1 MKIIE
6 DAQFNVDA
14 GYYNWELRY
23 SDDEDDYIEA
33 WHDANDEDM
42 FKGTKLFLIQD
53 WDLKDIVNY
62 IKKAHECG
70 LKGEELHIERHYRKL
85 EKKC

>member
-6 DAQFNVDA
+6 DTQFNLDA

-23 SDDEDDYIEA
+23 SD
-33 WHDANDEDM
+33 DEDM

-70 LKGEELHIERHYRKL
+70 LKGEELHIERRYR
-85 EKKC
+85 ETRGE